1 VQQITYSRFS
11 HHLLHS
17 ILNIAKKKIHRL
29 GASLP
34 MLTPDTLLETHRV
47 SVFEKSVKIPVLKK
61 EKPTPFQYSLF
72 NL

>member
-1 VQQITYSRFS
+1 
-11 HHLLHS
+11 
-17 ILNIAKKKIHRL
+17 
-29 GASLP
+29 